1 MLPNGLKLFIAD
13 VIDSETGNQEI
24 WYVVGVMY
32 DSALKEFIEWANG
45 MWFRYEYYFN
55 EADQDSIDEFMEWH
69 EDEEIEIGIYD
80 R

>member
-24 WYVVGVMY
+24 WYVVRETY
-32 DSALKEFIEWANG
+32 DAALEDFIEWANET
-45 MWFRYEYYFN
+45 WFRYEYYFY
-55 EADQDSIDEFMEWH
+55 EADQNVIEEFMEWH